1 MITRYRFSIGSRQL
15 DQMLDTDYFSKAIRA
30 RIKDKLV
37 ILNIGYTAPDFSRTI
52 ETAGDNDGGIITRT
66 YRQKATVT
74 VTFGL
79 YIYNTQERFE
89 ACQYIK
95 TQIRD
100 GGTIQTSDRP
110 GQALYNCVCEQ
121 FPEIDS
127 ARDWTA
133 PITMTFSSYSYPYWQ
148 SVSYDATRSLNST
161 PSGTSMSITPSGNAP
176 FSSPI
181 IRITANVA
189 YPNNNPNYKG
199 IYSINDTSNNNWT
212 TPVNG
217 ELSMQTLNTSPLVTV
232 RISSAK
238 HTTTFRSFY
247 PLAKGNAMVVDT
259 DERNNLQVRVFTNDN
274 LTTLRSSGYGYV
286 LPDSSDKMMI
296 APGIANTVYVS
307 APYSTTVTI
316 QTRGAWL

>member
-15 DQMLDTDYFSKAIRA
+15 DQMLDTDYFSRAIRA

-66 YRQKATVT
+66 YRQKATVS

-79 YIYNTQERFE
+79 YIYNPQERFE

-133 PITMTFSSYSYPYWQ
+133 PLTMVFSAYAYPYWQ
-148 SVSYDATRSLNST
+148 SVSYDATRSINST

-176 FSSPI
+176 LSSPI
-181 IRITANVA
+181 ILVTANVA
-189 YPNNNPNYKG
+189 YPNNNPTYKG
-199 IYSINDTSNNNWT
+199 IYTINDTSGNSWT

-232 RISSAK
+232 MISSSK

-247 PLAKGNAMVVDT
+247 PLAKNNMMRIDT
-259 DERNNLQVRVFTNDN
+259 DERNNLRVRVYPNSSSN
-274 LTTLRSSGYGYV
+274 IPLSSGYGYV
-286 LPDSSDKMMI
+286 LPDSSDKMLV
-296 APGIANTVYVS
+296 APGISNNVFVS
-307 APYSTTVTI
+307 APYSTTVSI